1 MKGKMASARVDGQA
15 PPGETTKSRY
25 DTRELF
31 RGQREILIE
40 HAGHAYHLRITRQD
54 KLILTK

>member
-1 MKGKMASARVDGQA
+1 MNAAEADRQEDFHR
-15 PPGETTKSRY
+15 ETREL

-31 RGQREILIE
+31 GAADELLIV
-40 HAGHAYHLRITRQD
+40 HKGVRYRLRITRQD